1 MSKHCIRSVKK
12 TKIFICPIQQKAITF
27 YNIMEKKQ
35 RKILHIDMDAFYA
48 SIEHKR
54 YPQYKN
60 TPIIV
65 GGKPENRSVVCAADY
80 MARSFGVRSGM
91 ASSKAV
97 RLCPKAIL
105 LPPDMATYKKFSQK
119 IQKIFLRYSELVEPL
134 SLDEAFIDVTEDKMN
149 LKSGTLTAKKIKED
163 ILRETGLTASA
174 GVASSKFLAKIAS
187 DINKPNGLTVITPDK
202 EETFINSLP
211 VEKFFGVGKA
221 TAAKMHSL
229 GIMTGAD
236 LAKIELPDMIRLFGK
251 SGKMYFDIVNGKDL
265 REVRPN
271 RIRKSVGSEL
281 TFPHDINCKKEIDNI
296 LKKISAETSRRTK
309 AAGAKGKTVTL
320 KVRYDD
326 FTTVT
331 RSTSSNTYIDEPQEI
346 YKKTI
351 ILLKKT
357 DAGERKLRLIG
368 ITLSNLNISQ
378 NIPKNIQLLFSFI
391 HNL

>member
-1 MSKHCIRSVKK
+1 
-12 TKIFICPIQQKAITF
+12 
-27 YNIMEKKQ
+27 MEKKQ

-60 TPIIV
+60 RPIIV
-65 GGKPENRSVVCAADY
+65 GGKPKNRSVVSAADY
-80 MARSFGVRSGM
+80 MARKFGVHSGM
-91 ASSKAV
+91 PSAKAV
-97 RLCPKAIL
+97 KLCPNAVL
-105 LPPDMATYKKFSQK
+105 LPPDIATYKKFSNR
-119 IQKIFLRYSELVEPL
+119 IQKIFLRYSDLVEPL
-134 SLDEAFIDVTEDKMN
+134 SLDEAFIDVTADKMN
-149 LKSGTLTAKKIKED
+149 LKSGTKTAKCIKAD

-202 EETFINSLP
+202 EEAFISSLP

-221 TAAKMHSL
+221 TAAKMHALS
-229 GIMTGAD
+229 IRTGAD
-236 LAKIELPDMIRLFGK
+236 LAKIQLPDMIRLFGK
-251 SGKMYFDIVNGKDL
+251 SGKMYFDIVHGNDT
-265 REVRPN
+265 REVKPN

-281 TFPHDINCKKEIDNI
+281 TFPHDINCKKEINEI
-296 LKKISAETSRRTK
+296 LKKISSETSKRAKRIN
-309 AAGAKGKTVTL
+309 AKGKTITL

-331 RSTSSNTYIDEPQEI
+331 RSTSGNAYLNEPKDL
-346 YKKTI
+346 YAKAC

-357 DAGERKLRLIG
+357 DVGKKKLRLIG
-368 ITLSNLNISQ
+368 ITISNLNIAADTQ
-378 NIPKNIQLLFSFI
+378 KNIQLLFSFI